1 MSENPIS
8 VNPITAAGVICCSK
22 GHCESRGLL
31 SLVIMPFLGVL
42 SGHRAVETVG
52 VRFYILPPENGVLL
66 RNKPKGQVS
75 NFSIAVSIRF
85 RSYDGKDRKGIG
97 N

>member
-8 VNPITAAGVICCSK
+8 VNPIPAAGIICRSK
-22 GHCESRGLL
+22 GHCESWGML

-52 VRFYILPPENGVLL
+52 VKVLYSAPKNGVLL

-75 NFSIAVSIRF
+75 NLPYRRF
-85 RSYDGKDRKGIG
+85 LSFPFPCRKG
-97 N
+97 